1 MNAGMNSG
9 MSLRVLTGLLVA
21 VAVVLVPVTNTL
33 LMQWLPPPDFNVH
46 FQSCRNEAGAD
57 VPCPAPEFGERRV
70 MRMPPPGEKRDS
82 PDPPPGHRADGPP
95 DHFVEGSPDGPRF
108 EMAVAGIGG
117 GPGPFARVVRFG
129 GPDATPLRRH
139 FLIVNL
145 ISFAVAVG
153 LAVLAASLLLRRP
166 FRALIAAIGDI
177 ERGASPPAWAF
188 SGPAE
193 FRRIGSALEQLGRQL
208 RSNLQE
214 RELMLAGLSHDLRSP
229 LARIQAAL
237 ELRTSDGENWTDTL
251 RDVREINHIVGQCID
266 FARDGQDEAPQNTS
280 LDSVVAALLAAEAGA
295 ELKIELAAPRVLP
308 LRVAA
313 LRRALRNLVDNA
325 RLYGVPPVVVAT
337 RIDGAE
343 AVLSVADL
351 GAGIAPEA
359 WDQLRRP
366 FARGSH
372 ARNPGG
378 CGLGLAIVQRVAHMH
393 GGRLCLCPAAGAQ
406 PFSIELRLPLGTA
419 D

>member
-1 MNAGMNSG
+1 V
-9 MSLRVLTGLLVA
+9 SLRVLTGLLVA
-21 VAVVLVPVTNTL
+21 VAVVLVPLTNAL
-33 LMQWLPPPDFNVH
+33 VMQWWPPPDFRVH
-46 FQSCRNEAGAD
+46 VRSCSDENGAD
-57 VPCPAPEFGERRV
+57 VPCGGPESGERRF
-70 MRMPPPGEKRDS
+70 MRQREAPPGGGPGERNEPPDLPPPPGL
-82 PDPPPGHRADGPP
+82 PGFGAT
-95 DHFVEGSPDGPRF
+95 
-108 EMAVAGIGG
+108 VAGFAG
-117 GPGPFARVVRFG
+117 GPGPFVRVVRFG
-129 GPDATPLRRH
+129 GPDATPLRQH

-145 ISFAVAVG
+145 ISFVLVVV

-166 FRALIAAIGDI
+166 FRALLAAIGDI

-237 ELRTSDGENWTDTL
+237 ELRASDGESWSDTL

-266 FARDGQDEAPQNTS
+266 FARDGQDEPLQNAS
-280 LDSVVAALLAAEAGA
+280 LDGIAAALLGADAGPD
-295 ELKIELAAPRVLP
+295 LKLDLAAPQALP

-313 LRRALRNLVDNA
+313 VRRALRNLVDNA
-325 RLYGVPPVVVAT
+325 HLHGALPVVVAT
-337 RIDGAE
+337 HIDGAE
-343 AVLSVADL
+343 AVLSVSDA

-372 ARNPGG
+372 ARNPAG
-378 CGLGLAIVQRVAHMH
+378 CGLGLAIVQRVAGMH
-393 GGRLCLCPAAGAQ
+393 GGRLCLRPAAGGR
-406 PFSIELRLPLGTA
+406 PFAIELRLPLRVPG
-419 D
+419 